1 MATFESTVTNN
12 GTNLLSQAIGSGTP
26 LTLTRAVIGD
36 GKPTTGENP
45 AAFTALKN
53 QTLDGLLGE
62 MSYQPD
68 DTGYIQIPV
77 QVTNQ
82 GVLVATYVR
91 EIGIYAKIGSGSEV
105 LYAYAYTTDVVDG
118 GDNTLLPPP
127 ADVEYNVVR
136 NYVMAVYI
144 SILDVGSVTVNVSPD
159 TMIKYT
165 QMQSYVDPKITALQD
180 VIAGLTAANIKAT
193 APPENSSWSNVQTYL
208 AGMWNALKGL
218 SGKKSSDFAT
228 ATQGIKADNALP
240 SANYTAADVFAKV
253 KSLSSSGA
261 GLDSDYLDGQHGSH
275 YLNYNNLNNK
285 PTIPTVPSAY
295 TSTPSALVGTA
306 SPGSSAQW
314 ARGDHAHKLPTP
326 SEIGAVATGGT
337 AANSSLLA
345 GYAANYF
352 LNYNNLVNRPTIY
365 QPTST
370 TPQALGTAATGT
382 STYFARADHV
392 HALPSLSTLGAQKT
406 ISYGTSSPSGGS
418 NGDIYIQY

>member
-53 QTLDGLLGE
+53 QTLNGLLGE
-62 MSYQPD
+62 MTYQPD

-82 GVLVATYVR
+82 GVLVPTYVR
-91 EIGIYAKIGSGSEV
+91 EIGIYAKIGAGSEV
-105 LYAYAYTTDVVDG
+105 LYAYAYTTDVIDG

-144 SILDVGSVTVNVSPD
+144 SILDVGSVTVNVSPN
-159 TMIKYT
+159 TMIKYA
-165 QMQSYVDPKITALQD
+165 QMQEYVDPIITALQN
-180 VIAGLTAANIKAT
+180 VIALLTATDIRST
-193 APPENSSWSNVQTYL
+193 APSENASWTTVQNYL
-208 AGMWNALKGL
+208 TGMWAALKGL
-218 SGKKSSDFAT
+218 SGKRSSDFAT
-228 ATQGIKADNALP
+228 AVQGVKADNALP

-253 KSLSSSGA
+253 KSLSTSGA
-261 GLDSDYLDGQHGSH
+261 GLDSDYLDGQHGSY
-275 YLNYNNLNNK
+275 YLNYNNLNNR
-285 PTIPTVPSAY
+285 PAIPTVPTAY
-295 TSTPSALVGTA
+295 TNTPSALGTA
-306 SPGSSAQW
+306 SAGSSAQW
-314 ARGDHAHKLPTP
+314 ARGDHVHRLPTP
-326 SEIGAVATGGT
+326 GEISALGVMQSAYDALRLGGQYP
-337 AANSSLLA
+337 S
-345 GYAANYF
+345 YY
-352 LNYNNLVNRPTIY
+352 LNYSNLSNTPTIY

-370 TPQALGTAATGT
+370 TPRALGIPAVGT
-382 STYFARADHV
+382 STSFARADHV
-392 HALPSLSTLGAQKT
+392 HELPTLVTLGAQKT
-406 ISYGTSSPSGGS
+406 ISYGTSAPSGGS

>member
-36 GKPTTGENP
+36 GKPTSGENP
-45 AAFTALKN
+45 ATFTALKN

-82 GVLVATYVR
+82 GVLAPTYVR
-91 EIGIYAKIGSGSEV
+91 EIGIYARVGAGSEV
-105 LYAYAYTTDVVDG
+105 LYAYAYTTDEADG

-144 SILDVGSVTVNVSPD
+144 SILDVGSVTVNVSPN

-165 QMQSYVDPKITALQD
+165 QMQEYVDPRITALQNL
-180 VIAGLTAANIKAT
+180 ISNLTGDDINAT
-193 APPENSSWSNVQTYL
+193 APSENASWTTVQKYL
-208 AGMWNALKGL
+208 AGIWASIKGL

-228 ATQGIKADNALP
+228 AVQGVKADNALP

-253 KSLSSSGA
+253 KSLSTSGA
-261 GLDSDYLDGQHGSH
+261 GLDSDYLDGQHGSY
-275 YLNYNNLNNK
+275 YLNYNNLYNR

-295 TSTPSALVGTA
+295 TGTPSALGVA
-306 SPGSSAQW
+306 SSGSSAQW
-314 ARGDHAHKLPTP
+314 ARGDHVHKLPTP
-326 SEIGAVATGGT
+326 AEIGALGAAQT
-337 AANSSLLA
+337 AADSSKFGGQLPA
-345 GYAANYF
+345 YY
-352 LNYNNLVNRPTIY
+352 LNYSNLTNRPTIY
-365 QPTST
+365 QPTSS
-370 TPQALGTAATGT
+370 TPQPLGIPSVGT

-392 HALPSLSTLGAQKT
+392 HELPSLSTLGAQKT
-406 ISYGTSSPSGGS
+406 ISYGTSAPSGGS